1 MEATV
6 EVDLQQV
13 EEEVVDL
20 VNPDLQ
26 EVPMVEMEDLG
37 LKFHQL
43 SKIQHHL

>member
-6 EVDLQQV
+6 DLDLQQV
-13 EEEVVDL
+13 GVVEEVL
-20 VNPDLQ
+20 QYLDLQ
-26 EVPMVEMEDLG
+26 DLLMVEMEDLG